1 MFLGSLFDVLRQP
14 TQVVTGLGRT
24 GLKQGALLRER
35 YRVVQILSQA
45 GGWGETY
52 VARDLDI
59 PGVPRCVIK
68 LLKPATKEPASL
80 EIAEELFQ
88 REAETL
94 KELGKHPQIPGLLAY
109 FQLNGNFYLVQEFVD
124 GFPIGSELIP
134 SLQWSD
140 SKVVTLLLEVL
151 NILTFVHSR
160 DVIHRD
166 IKPNNLMRRRH
177 DGRVVLIDFG
187 AVKKVSDLSSI
198 APSQVDP
205 LTVSIGTSGYMPTE
219 QYAGRPRVNSDIY
232 ALGIVCIQAL
242 TGIEPREL
250 QRDRDDE
257 VIWQEHTQASQ
268 PLINII
274 NKMTRSQARDRYQTA
289 EEVLQDIEEH
299 FPEKVTYYN
308 SINQEETS
316 ESVDDIFREEDNRII
331 RKYSRKTSLNRLT
344 LGVGLLVLFVT
355 LSIIGTTRLRILGQ
369 GLISGYFYE
378 YAELYTHLELKR
390 WEIADKQ
397 TFDLILKLTGEKSE
411 RQGIIA
417 LEEWQEALQ
426 DPHYCQHMHAI
437 DRLWALGS
445 KEQLGFKAQS
455 QVFFISEQKPLIFYK
470 RVQWLDNE
478 STKWLASWTYD
489 NGIASYVEKPNFRSP
504 TSIKGHLPA
513 LMVWEND
520 IKNEQNQSE
529 ERRFQM
535 FDSCEMI

>member
-151 NILTFVHSR
+151 SILTFVHSR

-177 DGRVVLIDFG
+177 DGRIVLIDFG

-250 QRDRDDE
+250 QTDRDDE
-257 VIWQEHTQASQ
+257 IIWQEHTQASQ

-274 NKMTRSQARDRYQTA
+274 SKMICSQARNRYQTA

-299 FPEKVTYYN
+299 FPEKVAHHS
-308 SINQEETS
+308 SINQEKIS

-344 LGVGLLVLFVT
+344 LGMGLLVLFAS
-355 LSIIGTTRLRILGQ
+355 LSVIGTTRLRILGQ

-378 YAELYTHLELKR
+378 YTELYAHLEFKR
-390 WEIADKQ
+390 WEIADQK
-397 TFDLILKLTGEKSE
+397 TFDLILKLTGEKSKG
-411 RQGIIA
+411 QGRLA
-417 LEEWQEALQ
+417 LQEWQQVLQ
-426 DPHYCQHMHAI
+426 DPGYCKHMQAI
-437 DRLWALGS
+437 DRLWALAS
-445 KEQLGFKAQS
+445 REQLGFKAQN
-455 QVFFISEQKPLIFYK
+455 QVFLISEHNLLIFYK
-470 RVQWLDNE
+470 RVLWLDKDLTE
-478 STKWLASWTYD
+478 WLVHWKYD
-489 NGIASYVEKPNFRSP
+489 KGLTSYVEKPNFRSP

-513 LMVWEND
+513 LMEWEID
-520 IKNEQNQSE
+520 VKNGQTEPE

-535 FDSCEMI
+535 FDSCEII